1 MRAGAELERFAA
13 FCERHLRLEDGRP
26 FVLEEFQKTML
37 GDFFAGATETLILI
51 GKKNGKTSLLAA
63 LALWHLTTV
72 RDAQCVIAATAR
84 DQAARMADQA
94 AGFIR
99 RSAGLGARM
108 RVTQRVI
115 SSLVDGGRITVL
127 AADTDTTD
135 GLLPPTLALVDEL
148 HRAKSAELHGLL
160 RDSLGPR
167 HGRMIVISTAGDDET
182 TPLGR
187 MRLEA
192 YRLPHV
198 HRDGA
203 YRCARSANAM
213 FAMHEWALD
222 AEDDLDDLELVKQA
236 NPASWQTV
244 EALRERHA
252 SPSMESWQWARF
264 ACGVWLQGED
274 AAISPV
280 EWAAAAA
287 PGAVIPAGETI
298 AVGVDLGWKWDTTA
312 IVPLWHTPEQ
322 KWRFGAPSILVPPRD
337 GTSLPVDRVFGAVE
351 AMCDRWDVT
360 RLVLD
365 PSADGE
371 HLAQRVESELGV
383 EVVAHSQRPEPM
395 SLAAQRFAAELRSG
409 RMEHPAH
416 PDFTA
421 HVLSAAPKAA
431 PSGSWRFVKRRRPID
446 ALIAAAMVLSV
457 EMDSGTSTS
466 IYEERGLLVL
476 TLDDESEAWPSAG
489 MLIGDREE
497 G

>member
-1 MRAGAELERFAA
+1 MQAAAELGRFAA
-13 FCERHLRLEDGRP
+13 FCANHLRLEDGSP
-26 FVLEEFQKTML
+26 FILEPFQRVML
-37 GDFFAGATETLILI
+37 GDYFAGAKETLILV
-51 GKKNGKTSLLAA
+51 GKKNGKTSLLSA
-63 LALWHLTTV
+63 LALWHITSV
-72 RDAQCVIAATAR
+72 RDAACVIAATAR
-84 DQAARMADQA
+84 DQAGRMADQA

-99 RSAGLGARM
+99 RSDGLGARM

-115 SSLVDGGRITVL
+115 SSTVDSGRIVVL
-127 AADTDTTD
+127 AADTDTVD

-187 MRLEA
+187 MRTEA

-222 AEDDLDDLELVKQA
+222 PEDDLNDLELVKQA
-236 NPASWQTV
+236 NPASWQTL

-252 SPSMESWQWARF
+252 SPSMLPWQWARF
-264 ACGVWLQGED
+264 AAGVWAQGED
-274 AAISPV
+274 TAISPV

-287 PGAVIPAGETI
+287 PGAVIPDGETI

-337 GTSLPVDRVFGAVE
+337 GTSLSVDRVFGAVE
-351 AMCDRWDVT
+351 AMTDRWDVT

-383 EVVAHSQRPEPM
+383 
-395 SLAAQRFAAELRSG
+395 
-409 RMEHPAH
+409 
-416 PDFTA
+416 
-421 HVLSAAPKAA
+421 
-431 PSGSWRFVKRRRPID
+431 
-446 ALIAAAMVLSV
+446 
-457 EMDSGTSTS
+457 
-466 IYEERGLLVL
+466 
-476 TLDDESEAWPSAG
+476 
-489 MLIGDREE
+489 
-497 G
+497 

>member
-1 MRAGAELERFAA
+1 VPAEAELARFAA
-13 FCERHLRLEDGRP
+13 FCERHLRLEDGSP
-26 FVLEEFQKTML
+26 FILEPFQRTML
-37 GDFFAGATETLILI
+37 ADYFAGAAETLILLP
-51 GKKNGKTSLLAA
+51 KKAGKTTLLAA
-63 LALWHLTTV
+63 LALFHVTTT
-72 RDAQCVIAATAR
+72 RDASVVIAASAR
-84 DQAARMADQA
+84 DQASRMADQA

-99 RSAGLGARM
+99 RSDGLGARM

-115 SSLVDGGRITVL
+115 SSLVDGGRLVVL
-127 AADTDTTD
+127 AADVDTAD
-135 GLLPPTLALVDEL
+135 GLLPPSLALVDEL

-167 HGRMIVISTAGDDET
+167 HGRMLTISTAGDDEL

-187 MRLEA
+187 MRSEA

-198 HRDGA
+198 RRDGA
-203 YRCARSANAM
+203 YRYARSANAM
-213 FAMHEWALD
+213 FVLHEWALD
-222 AEDDLDDLELVKQA
+222 ADQDLDDLDLVKQA

-264 ACGVWLQGED
+264 ACGVWAQGED
-274 AAISPV
+274 TAISPV
-280 EWAAAAA
+280 EWAAAAV
-287 PGAVIPAGETI
+287 PDAVIPAGETI

-312 IVPLWHTPEQ
+312 IVPLWRTEEQ
-322 KWRFGAPSILVPPRD
+322 RWRFGAPSILVPPRD
-337 GTSLPVDRVFGAVE
+337 GTSLSVHEVFGAVE
-351 AMCDRWDVT
+351 AMCDRWDVG

-395 SLAAQRFAAELRSG
+395 SLAAQRFAAELRAG

-421 HVLSAAPKAA
+421 HVLAAAPKAA

-457 EMDSGTSTS
+457 GVDRDARTSV
-466 IYEERGLLVL
+466 YEERGLLVL
-476 TLDDESEAWPSAG
+476 TIDDERPSAWYEDE
-489 MLIGDREE
+489 LEAP
-497 G
+497 